1 MENAELCHL
10 ERIKKKSSDFKPYS
24 TISKNTAA
32 VLVALFIKNNEWH
45 VLLTVRSANL
55 HRHAGEVAFPGGKQE
70 SLDFST
76 KETALRESNEEVN
89 LKQED
94 VEIVGYLEPIVTRF
108 GMEVHPVIGYVKD
121 YEMIQKLVPN
131 EDEVASIFS
140 VPLRPF
146 LTSEK
151 LSLKNFTLNGL
162 PYAMIEFELGAV
174 SVSGIT
180 ALVLVRT
187 AEILF
192 DQSPCF
198 QYRYPTDYSK
208 YFQSLSNQNKL

>member
-1 MENAELCHL
+1 
-10 ERIKKKSSDFKPYS
+10 
-24 TISKNTAA
+24 
-32 VLVALFIKNNEWH
+32 VACFADGK
-45 VLLTVRSANL
+45 SANL

-70 SLDFST
+70 GLDFST

-89 LKQED
+89 LNQED
-94 VEIVGYLEPIVTRF
+94 VEIVGCLEPIVTRF

-121 YEMIQKLVPN
+121 YEVIKELVPN

-146 LTSEK
+146 LTSER
-151 LSLKNFTLNGL
+151 LNLKNFTLNGL
-162 PYAMIEFELGAV
+162 PYAMLEFELGAI

-198 QYRYPTDYSK
+198 H